1 MSGCQAEIEISVKS
15 NFTRTFYE
23 CYVIYNKFRISF
35 YNVDT
40 KINYIVYVV
49 VAINL
54 YYKSSLQAQ
63 IRYVYPKLIPNIYFG
78 CFLIYVDIIFLLE
91 NRIILG
97 NSANWF
103 VKEVQMDLE
112 KKNALKIKIIKATL
126 ILVLFR
132 TNGLLYVIILC

>member
-35 YNVDT
+35 YNVDA

-63 IRYVYPKLIPNIYFG
+63 IRSVYPKLIPNIYFG
-78 CFLIYVDIIFLLE
+78 CFFNLCRHNFLVRKS
-91 NRIILG
+91 NYIRK
-97 NSANWF
+97 F
-103 VKEVQMDLE
+103 
-112 KKNALKIKIIKATL
+112 
-126 ILVLFR
+126 
-132 TNGLLYVIILC
+132 C